1 MLAITFPL
9 LVGAADAP
17 PQARP
22 MVLPPIS
29 NAATEP
35 TLELGEL
42 IMKVARKS
50 GRQYVLAPE
59 VGGRISVAGFDVDR
73 INHET
78 LLNVLRINGM
88 AAVTQGEIVAVVPD
102 DNTRQL
108 AMPTLTADD
117 PKVAADEFVTRI
129 VQVHNACSAHMVPVL
144 RPLMPQYAHLAAY
157 PPTNALI
164 ITDRAANVRRI
175 VALVEQLEKQ
185 AVANKQPCADGKLS
199 S

>member
-1 MLAITFPL
+1 
-9 LVGAADAP
+9 
-17 PQARP
+17 
-22 MVLPPIS
+22 
-29 NAATEP
+29 
-35 TLELGEL
+35 
-42 IMKVARKS
+42 
-50 GRQYVLAPE
+50 
-59 VGGRISVAGFDVDR
+59 
-73 INHET
+73 

-88 AAVTQGEIVAVVPD
+88 AAVTQGEIVAVVLD
-102 DNTRQL
+102 HNTRQM

-117 PKVAADEFVTRI
+117 PKVADDELVTRI

-175 VALVEQLEKQ
+175 VALVDQLEKQ
-185 AVANKQPCADGKLS
+185 ATANRQPCADGKAS

>member
-1 MLAITFPL
+1 MLAIIFPL

-29 NAATEP
+29 SAATEP

-42 IMKVARKS
+42 ITKVARKS
-50 GRQYVLAPE
+50 GRQYVLAPD
-59 VGGRISVAGFDVDR
+59 VGGRISVAGFDVER

-88 AAVTQGEIVAVVPD
+88 AAVTQGEIVAVVLD
-102 DNTRQL
+102 HNTRQM

-117 PKVAADEFVTRI
+117 PKVADDELVTRI

-175 VALVEQLEKQ
+175 VALVDQLEKQ
-185 AVANKQPCADGKLS
+185 ATANRQPCADGKAS